1 MIRNLAIKGGGVRG
15 IAFVGALKELDAAE
29 IFSGIER
36 VSGTSA
42 GAMLAA
48 MISAGYNVEEIEKL
62 MQSINFKKFEE
73 SFNPL
78 AVVTHY
84 GMHSGDYILGFT
96 KDFLDR
102 SPRGLNEDS
111 TFADFKKAGCKD
123 LYVFATD
130 LNALSVAEFSF
141 DKTPDVKV
149 AEAVRASMSIPL
161 YFKAWQFPDKN
172 PNDHIYVD
180 GGTVFN
186 YPLSFFDDNRF
197 TKAEVNDESLG
208 LFLQSKTRTEAQFG
222 FDHLLHYTRHLFEVL
237 LNSQDVDF
245 DEDHVLYSRSVII
258 DDLGIL
264 STDFHLSEDD
274 MTNLMNS
281 GSKATIAYLKQKTVP
296 SIPKATTASL

>member
-15 IAFVGALKELDAAE
+15 IAFVGALKELNAAN
-29 IFSGIER
+29 IFPGIER

-42 GAMLAA
+42 GAMLAT
-48 MISAGYNVEEIEKL
+48 MISAGYDVEEIDRL
-62 MQSINFKKFEE
+62 MQSIDFKKFEE

-84 GMHSGDYILGFT
+84 GLHSGDYILDFT
-96 KDFLDR
+96 KQFIKS
-102 SPRGLNEDS
+102 SPRGLHEDS
-111 TFADFKKAGCKD
+111 SFADLKNAGCKD

-141 DKTPDVKV
+141 DKTPNVKV
-149 AEAVRASMSIPL
+149 AEAVRASMSIPIF
-161 YFKAWQFPDKN
+161 FKAWQFPDKN

-197 TKAEVNDESLG
+197 TPAEVNEESIG

-222 FDHLLHYTRHLFEVL
+222 FDHLVHYTRHLFEVL

-245 DEDHVLYSRSVII
+245 DEDHVLYSRSIVI

-264 STDFHLSEDD
+264 STDFHLSPDD
-274 MTNLMNS
+274 MNNLTAS
-281 GSKATIAYLKQKTVP
+281 GSKAALTFLKQNP
-296 SIPKATTASL
+296 SLIPVKSPAASI